1 MIKTDIAAI
10 NTDLVPNM
18 LEARLEAKNLKEVA
32 DQFEAIFLNQILKQS
47 RQTKLAETPFDSSAG
62 DHYQSMLDNQYA
74 GMLSSKVN
82 LGIAE
87 ALIRQF
93 GRDVT

>member
-1 MIKTDIAAI
+1 
-10 NTDLVPNM
+10 M
-18 LEARLEAKNLKEVA
+18 LEARPEAKNLKEVA